1 MWKQTT
7 KCFYMTWCPKHFS
20 FLSILT
26 GILGLKRSPKNKS
39 GPDTF
44 WWVNRALSK
53 KHLLWMV
60 KEWTSPSHHTSPSAA
75 HLIPCSLNPIA
86 LSCVEN
92 DRAAIASR
100 VTETF
105 NRQLPITHLLIT
117 VGFSITLLPL
127 SYPSSVSFFTCLQ
140 MTRYRGWTCL
150 QINISSPAFRE

>member
-1 MWKQTT
+1 
-7 KCFYMTWCPKHFS
+7 MTWCGKHFS
-20 FLSILT
+20 LLSMLP
-26 GILGLKRSPKNKS
+26 GILGLKRSPHNKS

-53 KHLLWMV
+53 KHPLWMV
-60 KEWTSPSHHTSPSAA
+60 KECAAPSHHTSPSGT

-92 DRAAIASR
+92 DRAAIANG

-117 VGFSITLLPL
+117 VDFSITFLPL
-127 SYPSSVSFFTCLQ
+127 WYPSSVSFFTRLQ

-150 QINISSPAFRE
+150 QINISSPAFKE